1 MGIHGRTNRRASGVG
16 RRIASSAVSIGL
28 GAGQM
33 GRATF
38 RTNTKAQTKLIAY
51 FMDNTAMNMTTE
63 AIYEHGTL
71 RLLSPL
77 ELPEQTHV
85 RVSVT
90 WGDTNL
96 PSDEHIQVEALL
108 VASGLVKPKSAA
120 ELDSVV
126 HVSVARRA
134 ELARIFGQGQSLSDF
149 IISER
154 DGR

>member
-1 MGIHGRTNRRASGVG
+1 
-16 RRIASSAVSIGL
+16 
-28 GAGQM
+28 
-33 GRATF
+33 
-38 RTNTKAQTKLIAY
+38 
-51 FMDNTAMNMTTE
+51 MNMTTE

-120 ELDSVV
+120 GLDSVV
-126 HVSVARRA
+126 HVSAARRA
-134 ELARIFGQGQSLSDF
+134 ELARIFGQGQSLDDQ
-149 IISER
+149 R
-154 DGR
+154 V